1 MPGSD
6 ARSLTEVQKWK
17 IYAETCKWTDQK
29 TGKMVNNG
37 IERVIEGAEVVNI
50 YMSKPELRREG
61 KAETTG

>member
-1 MPGSD
+1 
-6 ARSLTEVQKWK
+6 
-17 IYAETCKWTDQK
+17 
-29 TGKMVNNG
+29 MVNNG